1 MSLTTFAQRMKQARE
16 KKGLKQ
22 NELAKAVGVTPTTI
36 SAYEKSD
43 TDGNGKKP
51 TLENAQAIAESLDV
65 SLDWLCGM
73 ADTAGGGYTNLT
85 AETYFKSLVNILV
98 ETSCKTNENGIE
110 IENKSVL
117 RFIKKVSD
125 LINVYR
131 AGSIPEDL
139 FNVCIDKII
148 KDYDGYTVF
157 GDCILS
163 NGEAFSAES
172 AIDGILLGDYEAG
185 AGMYQIHVSESYG
198 YADERLV
205 SLYISPK
212 CVEDFHREPLPKP
225 QFEFEEVSD
234 NGNNNPT
241 N

>member
-98 ETSCKTNENGIE
+98 ETSCKTNENGINFDNGV
-110 IENKSVL
+110 IKH
-117 RFIKKVSD
+117 FIKKISD
-125 LINVYR
+125 LVNVYH
-131 AGSIPEDL
+131 AGSIPKDL
-139 FNVCIDKII
+139 FNVCVDKVI
-148 KDYDGYTVF
+148 KDYCGYEIF
-157 GDCILS
+157 HDCFLS
-163 NGEAFSAES
+163 SEES
-172 AIDGILLGDYEAG
+172 
-185 AGMYQIHVSESYG
+185 V
-198 YADERLV
+198 YADSSLYSAFETIGVGMSAGLLQLSVTEYGGYSSDRRV
-205 SLYISPK
+205 SLFISQ
-212 CVEDFHREPLPKP
+212 EDIDDYFKP
-225 QFEFEEVSD
+225 VDKEVSD
-234 NGNNNPT
+234 NGNHNPT
-241 N
+241 NE